1 MKRLFIILAGIIL
14 IYLEGCGTSKTI
26 TQKDYE
32 LGTEKT
38 VTVGSNM
45 LSYTSTKSQAFSS
58 NSQDKGAKEE
68 LVYTGKSGSTIKIDY
83 SEFYIYDGE
92 WYIEDGFPL
101 HLEYD
106 LSSGDLITCKYYK
119 IRVLS
124 ADNNEIK
131 FIIISD

>member
-58 NSQDKGAKEE
+58 NSQDKGAKANPAVQ
-68 LVYTGKSGSTIKIDY
+68 LKLIIANFIFMTGSGI
-83 SEFYIYDGE
+83 
-92 WYIEDGFPL
+92 
-101 HLEYD
+101 
-106 LSSGDLITCKYYK
+106 
-119 IRVLS
+119 
-124 ADNNEIK
+124 
-131 FIIISD
+131 